1 MQKKDYIYMT
11 DTRLERTE
19 PTNPTNVNLDE
30 RGQLAI
36 EEKNASTPVISTP
49 TDLRIGIPAPQRSSN
64 RADTIEHLT
73 ARRIVTP
80 LDIDEPEI
88 KQQLAELR
96 TEFTTLVTGLRWGGM
111 SVQDTADSII
121 PLLNVGSVL
130 QWAPVLVPFLLEIDR
145 AGNLVPVW
153 LNIIKRDNEQSLSLE
168 VNQAD
173 TMIGRAKRCA
183 ILMLGNYKAPDISEE
198 LGKLAQHPSTS
209 LYATQSL
216 AKQATTS
223 ALHALVSVLREAEG
237 WAKVDIVEACLT
249 LNQPRFH
256 ELLLASGLDRVTGL
270 ESYIAIPIYRSIPLE
285 RYLRGGKGIAPRLTL
300 QATLIFAQVLQDS
313 MKPNPEVDALPIAFE
328 QDVASL
334 AKALFEYARTT
345 PNWQNVLAVH
355 RLAMLIGRYWAEI
368 SQGNI
373 QDTSIIE
380 PVYTCLP
387 LMPEIER
394 WMNGPGRDVL
404 LEALARA
411 DEEAAVPVMK
421 VLAELREPRA
431 IGLLLGLIESAA
443 HISTRDQAIRI
454 GTICDALGQLG
465 DRRAAQPMMRLV
477 ERTVNI
483 NLRTARSK
491 RHDNL
496 ANGDEDIPGSIVYGA
511 AVRALG
517 KLNDPA
523 AFDFIV
529 RAANDFDPYVRL
541 DVLEALRN
549 LDPTGRDMRSSAV
562 VREAL
567 NDPRDANARLACQM
581 VALYHDNSAI
591 QALQQLTMTR
601 PEIAT
606 AAADTLQQL
615 GQ

>member
-1 MQKKDYIYMT
+1 MT
-11 DTRLERTE
+11 DIRLERTE
-19 PTNPTNVNLDE
+19 PTNPTNVNIDE

-36 EEKNASTPVISTP
+36 EEKYTSTPVISTP

-64 RADTIEHLT
+64 RADTIEHLA
-73 ARRIVTP
+73 ARRPVTP
-80 LDIDEPEI
+80 LDIDEPDI
-88 KQQLAELR
+88 KQQLTALR
-96 TEFTTLVTGLRWGGM
+96 TEFTTLVTALRWGGA

-121 PLLNVGSVL
+121 PLLNVGSVP

-145 AGNLVPVW
+145 AGNLAPVW
-153 LNIIKRDNEQSLSLE
+153 LNIIKRDLEQNLLLE
-168 VNQAD
+168 VNPAD
-173 TMIGRAKRCA
+173 TMIGRAKRYA
-183 ILMLGNYKAPDISEE
+183 ILMLGNYKAPDISQE
-198 LGKLAQHPSTS
+198 LGKLAQYPNTS

-216 AKQATTS
+216 AKQGTTS
-223 ALHALVSVLREAEG
+223 ALHALVSVLKEAEG

-256 ELLLASGLDRVTGL
+256 ELLLASGLDRVSGL

-328 QDVASL
+328 QDIASL
-334 AKALFEYARTT
+334 ANALFEHARTT

-373 QDTSIIE
+373 QETNIIE
-380 PVYTCLP
+380 PVYACLP

-404 LEALARA
+404 LEALASA

-431 IGLLLGLIESAA
+431 IGLLLGLIDAA
-443 HISTRDQAIRI
+443 TRVSTREQAIRI

-465 DRRAAQPMMRLV
+465 DRRAAQPMMQLV

-483 NLRTARSK
+483 TLRTARPK

-523 AFDFIV
+523 AFDFIA

-549 LDPTGRDMRSSAV
+549 LDPTGRDMRSTAV

-581 VALYHDNSAI
+581 VAQYHDNSAI
-591 QALQQLTMTR
+591 QALQHLTMTR

-615 GQ
+615 DQ